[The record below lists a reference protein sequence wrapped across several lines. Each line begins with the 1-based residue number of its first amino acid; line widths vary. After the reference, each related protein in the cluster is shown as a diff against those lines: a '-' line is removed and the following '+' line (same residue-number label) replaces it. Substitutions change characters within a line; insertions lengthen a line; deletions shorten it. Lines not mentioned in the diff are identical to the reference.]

1 VRGLGRHLELKE
13 LAQKKE
19 EEKKERERKVFLLDS
34 AASKTSKVSKPYT
47 VPQPFQLSSNDA
59 KHQERRR
66 ALEEE
71 VAAQQMSE
79 CTFKPKVNDGRVRK
93 YLESIMSD
101 NGLDYDIEAEA
112 SLLNIR

>member
-1 VRGLGRHLELKE
+1 
-13 LAQKKE
+13 
-19 EEKKERERKVFLLDS
+19 
-34 AASKTSKVSKPYT
+34 
-47 VPQPFQLSSNDA
+47 
-59 KHQERRR
+59 
-66 ALEEE
+66 
-71 VAAQQMSE
+71 MSE